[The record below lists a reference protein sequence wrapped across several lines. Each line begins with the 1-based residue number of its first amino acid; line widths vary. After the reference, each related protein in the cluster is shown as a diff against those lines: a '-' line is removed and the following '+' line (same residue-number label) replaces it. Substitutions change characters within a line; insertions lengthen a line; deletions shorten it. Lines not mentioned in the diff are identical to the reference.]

1 MDPPVEAM
9 TICVPSTSDSPSH
22 QSHTPTKASMA
33 RAPRRTLTRTAAIK
47 KLLDYRSESWDSDDT
62 RKVIRKGREG
72 LHEMSNRELA
82 GLWEDWFEQRIT
94 VTGPE
99 PIATIRIETS
109 VLDAVVT
116 ALTDLTAC
124 VSMRGPSGT
133 TAYLISHDRMQKAKA
148 ALALVKNKTRNGIT
162 HAT

>member
-1 MDPPVEAM
+1 
-9 TICVPSTSDSPSH
+9 
-22 QSHTPTKASMA
+22 
-33 RAPRRTLTRTAAIK
+33 
-47 KLLDYRSESWDSDDT
+47 
-62 RKVIRKGREG
+62 
-72 LHEMSNRELA
+72 MSNRELA

>member
-1 MDPPVEAM
+1 M
-9 TICVPSTSDSPSH
+9 
-22 QSHTPTKASMA
+22 AS
-33 RAPRRTLTRTAAIK
+33 APRRTLTRTAAIK
-47 KLLDYRSESWDSDDT
+47 ILLDYRSESWDSDDT
-62 RKVIRKGREG
+62 RKVIREGREG

-116 ALTDLTAC
+116 ALENLTTC
-124 VSMRGPSGT
+124 VSSADP
-133 TAYLISHDRMQKAKA
+133 
-148 ALALVKNKTRNGIT
+148 LARPPTSSQRNE
-162 HAT
+162 